1 MGKAN
6 KAHAKRRITLSLPV
20 AALATAKRLARKRGV
35 TLGTVVNEAVRDGL
49 RVLAAAPPPPP
60 TPPTAL
66 PGLAG
71 FRAKIKVAGKPMS
84 QTVVARR
91 RRERA

>member
-35 TLGTVVNEAVRDGL
+35 TLSTVVNEAVSDGL
-49 RVLAAAPPPPP
+49 RVLMA
-60 TPPTAL
+60 TPPRPETPPAPL
-66 PGLAG
+66 PDLAG

-84 QTVVARR
+84 RTVIARR
-91 RRERA
+91 RCERA